1 MLGETIRV
9 KRKRNIPIPSIE
21 KIWTTH
27 RRTGSAGLEMHT
39 VRKKDVRV
47 VIGYAEFSRTEYN
60 TYSIHSW
67 RNGRDA

>member
-1 MLGETIRV
+1 
-9 KRKRNIPIPSIE
+9 
-21 KIWTTH
+21 
-27 RRTGSAGLEMHT
+27 MHT